1 MDNSGGSP
9 YRGDP
14 GKEDVR
20 TLVNYWKNERCKN
33 ILFFKLE
40 KCVLQ
45 ITYMPCQLKN
55 LPLSETS
62 FYISYLTSQVDL
74 MPTSGIHFWS
84 QQLGPQE
91 EGDQKAGVN
100 RQALTKRL
108 MLT

>member
-1 MDNSGGSP
+1 MDFFAPRMPLRVLDNSVGSP

-20 TLVNYWKNERCKN
+20 TSVNYWKNERYKT

-62 FYISYLTSQVDL
+62 FLNFPSGSNAHIRCPFLVYAVR
-74 MPTSGIHFWS
+74 TSGGGRPKS
-84 QQLGPQE
+84 RGE
-91 EGDQKAGVN
+91 
-100 RQALTKRL
+100 
-108 MLT
+108 